1 MWHAYA
7 LGHYDIVTEE
17 LRFDVANL
25 IAEFT
30 MSHQLALDKI
40 NVHELK
46 CLTDMLCLCF
56 LALQYSYGRIAV

>member
-46 CLTDMLCLCF
+46 CLTDM
-56 LALQYSYGRIAV
+56 V